1 MKFTTAYSPVTT
13 AFVSMSANERD
24 AFYKWFMLNKPYYLD
39 ELIHT
44 VWQTPGYE
52 GWSADFSPESL
63 GLLGEWL
70 FFIITT
76 KYQLLRDDRVE
87 KEFLSGVN
95 KVEAELLSDQEK
107 SLAVM
112 VGMYYGD
119 VAVRNNPG
127 LCWVQLN
134 GSKKEADYG
143 QPVISGPGLL
153 PTNPVRVSNAFA
165 CGFADGSR
173 NGSRLRE
180 TYEYW
185 MTLIKRD
192 NT

>member
-1 MKFTTAYSPVTT
+1 MKFTIAYSPVTT
-13 AFVSMSANERD
+13 AFVSMSDKDRD
-24 AFYKWFMLNKPYYLD
+24 AFYEWFMLNKPYCLD

-52 GWSADFSPESL
+52 GWSADFSPASL

-70 FFIITT
+70 FFVITT
-76 KYQLLRDDRVE
+76 KHPTLKDDHVE
-87 KEFLSGVN
+87 ENFLSGVD
-95 KVEAELLSDQEK
+95 KFEADPLSDQEK

-119 VAVRNNPG
+119 VAVRNNPE
-127 LCWVQLN
+127 LDWVQLR

-153 PTNPVRVSNAFA
+153 PTNPVRASNAFA
-165 CGFADGSR
+165 CGIADGSR
-173 NGSRLRE
+173 SGSRLRE
-180 TYEYW
+180 TYEHW
-185 MTLIKRD
+185 MTLVKR
-192 NT
+192 